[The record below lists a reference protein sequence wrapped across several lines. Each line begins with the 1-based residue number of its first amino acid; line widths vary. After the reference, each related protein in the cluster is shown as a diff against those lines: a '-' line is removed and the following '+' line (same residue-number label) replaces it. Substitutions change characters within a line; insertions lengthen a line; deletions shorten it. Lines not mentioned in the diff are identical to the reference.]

1 MNTFFTADT
10 HFGHRNIINYINR
23 PFTSVEEMDETLIQ
37 NWNNV
42 VQPLDVVYHLGDF
55 CFGNPWKYLDRLN
68 GYIKFIIGGHDKE
81 LSKRIYNK
89 FNDSDMMKKNFIYGN
104 LLDVIIDKQL
114 IVLCHYSMRKW
125 NRSHYGSWH
134 LYGHSHGN
142 LPPLGL
148 SFDVGVDTNDF
159 YPYSLDDVSNKM
171 KTLSREFVIKEN

>member
-10 HFGHRNIINYINR
+10 HFGHRNIINYCKR

-68 GYIKFIIGGHDKE
+68 GYIKFIAGSHDKE
-81 LSKRIYNK
+81 LSKQIYKTEDGN
-89 FNDSDMMKKNFIYGN
+89 MMIRKFIYGS
-104 LLDVIIDKQL
+104 LLEIKLDEQL

-125 NRSHYGSWH
+125 NKSHYGSWH

-148 SFDVGVDTNDF
+148 SFDVGVDTNDY

>member
-10 HFGHRNIINYINR
+10 HFNHRNIINYCKR

-42 VQPLDVVYHLGDF
+42 VGEGDVVYHLGDF
-55 CFGNPWKYLDRLN
+55 CFGNPWNYIDNLN
-68 GYIKFIIGGHDKE
+68 GHIKFIVGGHDKE
-81 LSKRIYNK
+81 LYRYIY
-89 FNDSDMMKKNFIYGN
+89 DSDEDGTFKKCIYGN
-104 LLDVIIDKQL
+104 LLEIKINKQL
-114 IVLCHYSMRKW
+114 IVLCHYSMRSW

-134 LYGHSHGN
+134 LYGHHHGN
-142 LPPLGL
+142 LPPHGL
-148 SFDVGVDTNDF
+148 SFDVGVDTNDY